1 MYHGEANKR
10 KAKLIMAFY
19 WNALFWPS
27 YYLFYIFFFV
37 RVACT
42 DYNSYYIEAHL
53 RTVFVQ
59 SDNDLQ
65 AIIRS
70 EKVLSLETSAL
81 KLFTVANLHY

>member
-10 KAKLIMAFY
+10 KEKLIMAFY

-27 YYLFYIFFFV
+27 YYLFFIFFLV

-59 SDNDLQ
+59 PDDDLQ

-70 EKVLSLETSAL
+70 EEGLSLETSAL
-81 KLFTVANLHY
+81 KLFTVASLYY

>member
-10 KAKLIMAFY
+10 KAKLIMAFS

-27 YYLFYIFFFV
+27 YYLFFIFFFV

-59 SDNDLQ
+59 PDNDLQ

>member
-10 KAKLIMAFY
+10 KEKLIMAFY

-27 YYLFYIFFFV
+27 YYLFFIFFLV

-42 DYNSYYIEAHL
+42 DYKSYYIEAHL

-59 SDNDLQ
+59 PDNDLQ

-70 EKVLSLETSAL
+70 EEGLSLETSAL
-81 KLFTVANLHY
+81 KLFTVASLYY

>member
-1 MYHGEANKR
+1 MYHGEANKC

-27 YYLFYIFFFV
+27 YYLFFIFFFV
-37 RVACT
+37 RVAST

-59 SDNDLQ
+59 PDNDLQ

-70 EKVLSLETSAL
+70 EEELSLETSAL
-81 KLFTVANLHY
+81 KLFTVVNLHY

>member
-1 MYHGEANKR
+1 MHYFGLH
-10 KAKLIMAFY
+10 ITYF
-19 WNALFWPS
+19 F
-27 YYLFYIFFFV
+27 IFFLV

-59 SDNDLQ
+59 PDNDLQ

-70 EKVLSLETSAL
+70 EEGLSLETSAL
-81 KLFTVANLHY
+81 KLFTVANLYY

>member
-1 MYHGEANKR
+1 MYHGEANKH

-27 YYLFYIFFFV
+27 YYLFFIFFFL

-59 SDNDLQ
+59 PDNDLQ

-70 EKVLSLETSAL
+70 EEGLSLETSAL

>member
-1 MYHGEANKR
+1 MHYFGLH
-10 KAKLIMAFY
+10 ITYF
-19 WNALFWPS
+19 LF
-27 YYLFYIFFFV
+27 FFFV

-59 SDNDLQ
+59 PDNDLQ

-70 EKVLSLETSAL
+70 EEGLSLETSAL

>member
-19 WNALFWPS
+19 WNALFRPS
-27 YYLFYIFFFV
+27 YYLFFIYFLV

-59 SDNDLQ
+59 PDNDLQ

-70 EKVLSLETSAL
+70 EEGLSLETSAL
-81 KLFTVANLHY
+81 KLFTVANLYY

>member
-19 WNALFWPS
+19 RNALFWPS
-27 YYLFYIFFFV
+27 YYLIFIFFFLYM
-37 RVACT
+37 ACT

-59 SDNDLQ
+59 PDNDLQ